1 MDVNSAPPKE
11 RGNPEV
17 FTEDKIKS
25 CQDIKTSHHVK
36 VAQPSLSVSAHLNTA
51 SGGRPSSIQMGWQTM
66 HGAKGLSDAD
76 MSCLMI
82 SKC

>member
-1 MDVNSAPPKE
+1 M
-11 RGNPEV
+11 
-17 FTEDKIKS
+17 FTEDEIKS

-36 VAQPSLSVSAHLNTA
+36 LVQPSLSVSAHPNTA

-76 MSCLMI
+76 TSCLII
-82 SKC
+82 SEC